1 MTDSFK
7 NFARSLTSPP
17 ENAAA
22 IVPSDGA
29 DLPEVT
35 RALYVGG
42 GGDVALRMVGGELV
56 TFANLQAGALIPLRV
71 VRVLATGT
79 TATALVG
86 LW

>member
-29 DLPEVT
+29 DLAELT

-42 GGDVALRMVGGELV
+42 GGDVALRMAGGEFV
-56 TFANLQAGALIPLRV
+56 TLANLPAGTLIPLRV
-71 VRVLATGT
+71 ARVLASGT

>member
-29 DLPEVT
+29 DLAELT

-42 GGDVALRMVGGELV
+42 GGDVALRMAGGELV
-56 TFANLQAGALIPLRV
+56 TLANLPAGTLIPLRV
-71 VRVLATGT
+71 ARVLASGT